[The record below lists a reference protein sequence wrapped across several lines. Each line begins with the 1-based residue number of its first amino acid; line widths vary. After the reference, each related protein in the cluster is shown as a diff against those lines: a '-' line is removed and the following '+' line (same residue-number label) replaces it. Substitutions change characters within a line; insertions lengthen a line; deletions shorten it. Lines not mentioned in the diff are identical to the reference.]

1 MNPAGQIIPN
11 MPAWEYHRDPS
22 ISKSGLDQFRKSPAH
37 FQAWLA
43 EDREQTPAMRIGT
56 LTHLAVL
63 EPDSFDE
70 KTVIAPLVDKRTKD
84 GKSIWEQF
92 KAQHDG
98 KDIITLDEHNQI
110 VAMRDSVRKHQAAGK
125 LLAKGGSE
133 ISVFAVCPKTKV
145 MCKGRFDWLD
155 GNTVVD
161 LKTTEDAS
169 PEGFAKSIANYRY
182 HIQAAHYIALAG
194 LVGIKD
200 ATFKMIAVEKAAPY
214 AVAVYELGAADLI
227 LAESDRITL
236 LEMFSSCTQF
246 QSWPAYS
253 QNITTISLPRWA
265 TKSNP

>member
-1 MNPAGQIIPN
+1 

-63 EPDSFDE
+63 EPDTFDS
-70 KTVIAPLVDKRTKD
+70 KTVVAPLVDKRTKE

-98 KDIITLDEHNQI
+98 KEILSLDEHDQI

-133 ISVFAVCPKTKV
+133 ISVFATCPKTKV
-145 MCKGRFDWLD
+145 MMKGRFDWLD
-155 GNTVVD
+155 GNTIVD

-169 PEGFAKSIANYRY
+169 PEGFAKSVANYRY
-182 HIQAAHYIALAG
+182 HVQAAHYIALAG

-200 ATFKMIAVEKAAPY
+200 AKFVMIAVEKSAPY

-236 LEMFSSCTQF
+236 LEMFSSCTKF

>member
-1 MNPAGQIIPN
+1 MSPSDQIIPN

-22 ISKSGLDQFRKSPAH
+22 ISKSGLDQFRRSPAH
-37 FQAWLA
+37 YKAWLA
-43 EDREQTPAMRIGT
+43 EDSEQTPAMRIGT

-63 EPDSFDE
+63 EPDTFDS
-70 KTVIAPLVDKRTKD
+70 KTVVAPLVDKRTKE

-92 KAQHDG
+92 KGENAE
-98 KDIITLDEHNQI
+98 KEIITIDERDQI
-110 VAMRDSVRKHQAAGK
+110 VAMRESVHKHQAAGK
-125 LLAKGGSE
+125 LLVFGGSE

-145 MCKGRFDWLD
+145 MMKGRFDWLD
-155 GNTVVD
+155 GNTIVD

-169 PEGFAKSIANYRY
+169 PEGFAKSVANYRY

-200 ATFKMIAVEKAAPY
+200 ATFKMIAVEKSAPY
-214 AVAVYELGAADLI
+214 AVAVYELDAADLM
-227 LAESDRITL
+227 LAESERITL

-253 QNITTISLPRWA
+253 QSITTISLPKWA

>member
-1 MNPAGQIIPN
+1 

-37 FQAWLA
+37 FQAWLK
-43 EDREQTPAMRIGT
+43 EDRQQTPAMRLGT
-56 LTHLAVL
+56 LTHTAVL
-63 EPDSFDE
+63 EPRAFDE
-70 KTVIAPLVDKRTKD
+70 KTVVAPLVDKRTKE

-92 KAQHDG
+92 KGDNEG
-98 KDIITLDEHNQI
+98 KDIVTLDEHDQI

-145 MCKGRFDWLD
+145 MMKGRFDWLD
-155 GNTVVD
+155 GNTIVD

-169 PEGFAKSIANYRY
+169 PEGFAKSVANYRY
-182 HIQAAHYIALAG
+182 HIQAAHYLALAG

-200 ATFKMIAVEKAAPY
+200 ATFEMIAVEKAAPY
-214 AVAVYELGAADLI
+214 AVAVYELDAADLI
-227 LAESDRITL
+227 LAEAERIKL
-236 LEMFSSCTQF
+236 LEMFASCTQF

-253 QNITTISLPRWA
+253 QSITTISLPRWA
-265 TKSNP
+265 SKSTP

>member
-1 MNPAGQIIPN
+1 MSPSDQIIAN

-37 FQAWLA
+37 FQAWLK
-43 EDREQTPAMRIGT
+43 EDRQQTPAMRIGT

-63 EPDSFDE
+63 EPDTFNSV
-70 KTVIAPLVDKRTKD
+70 TVIAPLVDKRTKE

-92 KAQHDG
+92 KGENDG
-98 KDIITLDEHNQI
+98 KEILSLDEHEQI

-125 LLAKGGSE
+125 LLARGGSE
-133 ISVFAVCPKTKV
+133 ISVFAVCPQSKV

-155 GNTVVD
+155 GNTIVD

-169 PEGFAKSIANYRY
+169 PEGFAKSVANYRY
-182 HIQAAHYIALAG
+182 HIQAAHYLALTG

-214 AVAVYELGAADLI
+214 AVAVYELDAADLI
-227 LAESDRITL
+227 LAEAERIKL
-236 LEMFSSCTQF
+236 LEMFASCTQF

-253 QNITTISLPRWA
+253 QTITKISLPRWA
-265 TKSNP
+265 TKTNP

>member
-1 MNPAGQIIPN
+1 MSPSDQIIPN

-22 ISKSGLDQFRKSPAH
+22 ISKSGLDQFRRSPAH
-37 FQAWLA
+37 YKAWLA
-43 EDREQTPAMRIGT
+43 EDSEQTPAMRIGT

-63 EPDSFDE
+63 EPDTFNSV
-70 KTVIAPLVDKRTKD
+70 TVIAPLVDKRTKE

-92 KAQHDG
+92 KGDNDG
-98 KDIITLDEHNQI
+98 KEILSLDEHNQI

-145 MCKGRFDWLD
+145 MMKGRYDWLD
-155 GNTVVD
+155 GNTIVD

-169 PEGFAKSIANYRY
+169 PDGFAKSVANYRY

-200 ATFKMIAVEKAAPY
+200 ATFRMIAVEKAAPY
-214 AVAVYELGAADLI
+214 AIAVYELGAADLI
-227 LAESDRITL
+227 LAESERITL

>member
-1 MNPAGQIIPN
+1 MSPSDQIIPN

-22 ISKSGLDQFRKSPAH
+22 ISKSGLDQFRRSPAH
-37 FQAWLA
+37 YKAWLA

-63 EPDSFDE
+63 EPDTFDS
-70 KTVIAPLVDKRTKD
+70 KTVVAPLVDKRTKE

-92 KAQHDG
+92 KGENAE
-98 KDIITLDEHNQI
+98 KEIITIDERDQI
-110 VAMRDSVRKHQAAGK
+110 VAMRESVHKHQAAGK
-125 LLAKGGSE
+125 LLVFGGSE

-145 MCKGRFDWLD
+145 MMKGRFDWLD
-155 GNTVVD
+155 GNTIVD

-169 PEGFAKSIANYRY
+169 PEGFAKSVANYRY

-200 ATFKMIAVEKAAPY
+200 ATFKMIAVEKSAPY
-214 AVAVYELGAADLI
+214 AVAVYELDAADLI
-227 LAESDRITL
+227 LAEAERIKL

>member
-43 EDREQTPAMRIGT
+43 KDREQTPAMRIGT

-70 KTVIAPLVDKRTKD
+70 KTVIAPLVDKRTKE

-92 KAQHDG
+92 KGDNDG

-133 ISVFAVCPKTKV
+133 ISVFATCPKTKV
-145 MCKGRFDWLD
+145 MMKGRFDWLD
-155 GNTVVD
+155 GNTIVD

-169 PEGFAKSIANYRY
+169 PEGFAKSVANYRY

-200 ATFKMIAVEKAAPY
+200 ATFKMIAVEKAPPY
-214 AVAVYELGAADLI
+214 AIAVYELGAADLM

>member
-1 MNPAGQIIPN
+1 MSPADQIIPN

-70 KTVIAPLVDKRTKD
+70 KTVIAPLVDKRTKE

-92 KAQHDG
+92 KAQHEG

-145 MCKGRFDWLD
+145 MMKGRFDWLD
-155 GNTVVD
+155 GNTIVD

-169 PEGFAKSIANYRY
+169 PEGFAKSVANYRY

-200 ATFKMIAVEKAAPY
+200 ATFKMIAVEKSAPY
-214 AVAVYELGAADLI
+214 AVAVYELDAADLM
-227 LAESDRITL
+227 LAESERITL

-253 QNITTISLPRWA
+253 QSITTISLPKWA

>member
-1 MNPAGQIIPN
+1 MNKLLLDVEA
-11 MPAWEYHRDPS
+11 AYYHAAEGL
-22 ISKSGLDQFRKSPAH
+22 SKSALDQFRKSPAH
-37 FQAWLA
+37 FQAWLK
-43 EDREQTPAMRIGT
+43 EDRQQTPAMRIGT

-63 EPDSFDE
+63 EPDTFNSV
-70 KTVIAPLVDKRTKD
+70 TVIAPLVDKRTKE

-92 KAQHDG
+92 KGENDG
-98 KDIITLDEHNQI
+98 KEILSLDEHEQI

-125 LLAKGGSE
+125 FLAKGGSE

-145 MCKGRFDWLD
+145 MMKGRYDWLD
-155 GNTVVD
+155 NNTIVD

-169 PEGFAKSIANYRY
+169 PEGFAKSVANYRY
-182 HIQAAHYIALAG
+182 QMQAAHYIALAG

-200 ATFKMIAVEKAAPY
+200 AKFVMIAVEKAAPY

>member
-1 MNPAGQIIPN
+1 MSPSDQIIPN

-37 FQAWLA
+37 FQAWLKQ
-43 EDREQTPAMRIGT
+43 DRQQTPAMRIGT
-56 LTHLAVL
+56 LTHTAVL
-63 EPDSFDE
+63 EPNSFDE
-70 KTVIAPLVDKRTKD
+70 KTVVAPLVDKRTKE

-92 KAQHDG
+92 KGDNEG
-98 KDIITLDEHNQI
+98 KDIISLDEHEQI

-133 ISVFAVCPKTKV
+133 ISVFAVCPQTKV
-145 MCKGRFDWLD
+145 MMKGRFDWLD
-155 GNTVVD
+155 GNTIVD

-169 PEGFAKSIANYRY
+169 PEGFAKSVANYRY
-182 HIQAAHYIALAG
+182 HMQAAHYIALAG

-200 ATFKMIAVEKAAPY
+200 ATFKMIAVEKAPPY
-214 AVAVYELGAADLI
+214 AIAVYELGAADLM
-227 LAESDRITL
+227 LAESERITL
-236 LEMFSSCTQF
+236 LEMFASCTQF

-253 QNITTISLPRWA
+253 QNITQISLPKWA

>member
-70 KTVIAPLVDKRTKD
+70 KTVIAPLVDKRTKE

-92 KAQHDG
+92 KGDNDG
-98 KDIITLDEHNQI
+98 KEILSLDEHNQI

-145 MCKGRFDWLD
+145 MMKGRFDWLD
-155 GNTVVD
+155 GNTIVD

-169 PEGFAKSIANYRY
+169 PEGFAKSVANYRY
-182 HIQAAHYIALAG
+182 HMQAAHYIALAG